1 MIDMKKII
9 AVVIIVLTGC
19 SGIPKPNTASWD
31 PAPRDQ
37 SKGEFWNPT
46 AEEKSRAVSLGRWF
60 ANKHLGLSKNDIE
73 KMRTDFTGWF
83 RNDRTI
89 LWIQFYDPEIH
100 QPLPSGGFEAKSGG
114 FPTYFTVSVDVEN
127 WIVVDHYASPE

>member
-31 PAPRDQ
+31 PAPQDQ
-37 SKGEFWNPT
+37 SK
-46 AEEKSRAVSLGRWF
+46 RAVSLGRWF
-60 ANKHLGLSKNDIE
+60 ANKHFGLSKNDIE

-89 LWIQFYDPEIH
+89 LWIQFYDLEIH
-100 QPLPSGGFEAKSGG
+100 QPLPSGGFEAKSGD

-127 WIVVDHYASPE
+127 

>member
-60 ANKHLGLSKNDIE
+60 ANKHLGLSKNDVE
-73 KMRTDFTGWF
+73 KMRTGSWLITMHPQN
-83 RNDRTI
+83 RSSNNPVHRITI
-89 LWIQFYDPEIH
+89 
-100 QPLPSGGFEAKSGG
+100 PLALYG
-114 FPTYFTVSVDVEN
+114 N
-127 WIVVDHYASPE
+127 R